1 MNDSSAPTRASS
13 TSTAARSSGAATD
26 APARSRRPDFA
37 SLKPLLPFALAYRGR
52 IVAALLSLVVAAMA
66 TLALP
71 LAVRRV
77 IDGGFGGEGGG
88 VTGDALIDVYFGVL
102 VLVVGVLA
110 LASSLRFYFVITL
123 GDRIVAD
130 LRSAVF
136 RHLANLDVSFFD
148 RTKSGEIVSRLTAD
162 TTLVKSAFGASA
174 SIALRNLMLFAG
186 ALVMMI
192 VTSPKLS
199 GLVIGA
205 IPFIVVPLVLSGR
218 KVRERSRVAQD
229 RLAETSA
236 FAVEAV
242 GAARVMQAY
251 GMEEATGRQFA
262 QASDLAYGASRD
274 ATLSRSILTGV
285 AIFLVSA
292 SVVGILW
299 YGAQQVIAG
308 QMTGGRLSQFVLYA
322 VFAAS
327 ALGQL
332 SEVYGEVSQAA
343 GAASRIAEWLEVKP
357 TIVAPPHPRP
367 MPVPARGE
375 VAFDNVVFAYPGRE
389 DEPVLRG
396 LSFDVKAGETVA
408 LVGPSGAGKSTILQ
422 LVSRFYD
429 PRSGIVR
436 IDGLDLREV
445 DPKEARGRIALVPQ
459 DPVVFGVSVRE
470 NIAYG
475 RENASHDDVRRAAEL
490 AAAHDFIMALPQGYE
505 TLIGERG
512 VTLSGGQR
520 QRLALA
526 RAILRDAPIL
536 MLDEATSALD
546 AESERAVQHALETVA
561 RGRTTLVVA
570 HRLATVLK
578 ADRIL
583 VIDNGRIVEE
593 GTHADLVAQGGLY
606 ARLARLQFA
615 SGAIDS
621 DMTGAASQA

>member
-1 MNDSSAPTRASS
+1 MNDSPAQGRASS
-13 TSTAARSSGAATD
+13 TPTIDPRDAATTAAPT
-26 APARSRRPDFA
+26 RSRRPDFA
-37 SLKPLLPFALAYRGR
+37 SLRPLLPYALAYRGR
-52 IVAALLSLVVAAMA
+52 IVAALLALFVAALA

-77 IDGGFGGEGGG
+77 IDGGFGGEGGA

-136 RHLANLDVSFFD
+136 RHLAGLDVSFFD

-174 SIALRNLMLFAG
+174 SIALRNLMLFVG
-186 ALVMMI
+186 ALVMMVI
-192 VTSPKLS
+192 TSPKLS

-218 KVRERSRVAQD
+218 KVRDRSRLAQD

-251 GMEEATGRQFA
+251 GMEGATARHFSD
-262 QASDLAYGASRD
+262 ASDVAYAASRD

-308 QMTGGRLSQFVLYA
+308 QMSGGRLSQFVLYA

-327 ALGQL
+327 SLGQL

-343 GAASRIAEWLEVKP
+343 GAAGRIAEWLEVKP
-357 TIVAPPHPRP
+357 AIVAPANPKP
-367 MPVPARGE
+367 MPMPPRGE
-375 VAFDNVVFAYPGRE
+375 VAFENVVFAYPGRE
-389 DEPVLRG
+389 DEPVLSS
-396 LSFDVKAGETVA
+396 LSFSVRPGETVA

-429 PRSGIVR
+429 PRSGVVR

-445 DPKEARGRIALVPQ
+445 DPKQARARIALVPQ

-475 RENASHDDVRRAAEL
+475 REDATPDEVRRAAEL

-583 VIDNGRIVEE
+583 VIDGGRIVEE
-593 GTHADLVAQGGLY
+593 GAHADLVAKGGLY

-615 SGAIDS
+615 
-621 DMTGAASQA
+621 TGALDEPAQA